1 MTTGPRSSVVSPLG
15 NATLSI
21 SGFVNSVQLNNGPSA
36 STTVTLIP
44 ETPQAGPSSTMTF
57 CGDVMNGF
65 VLNTFT
71 TVTFTQALGCSE
83 IVSMD
88 PNTTMSV
95 AGVVTLNQLVSGA
108 SPAQTLVGFA
118 PQNSAMVNVIFCGD
132 VSKDFTLNASATVH
146 FIQGQTCA
154 TIVSAS
160 AT

>member
-1 MTTGPRSSVVSPLG
+1 MTTGPRSSVVFPAG

-21 SGFVNSVQLNNGPSA
+21 SGFVSSVQLNNGPSL
-36 STTVTLIP
+36 STTVTFIP
-44 ETPQAGPSSTMTF
+44 QTPQSGPLSTMTF
-57 CGDVMNGF
+57 CGDVTNGF

-71 TVTFTQALGCSE
+71 TVNFSQSQGCSE
-83 IVSMD
+83 IVSID
-88 PNTTMSV
+88 PSTMMSV

-118 PQNSAMVNVIFCGD
+118 PQTSAMVNVIFCGD
-132 VSKDFTLNASATVH
+132 VTRDFTLNASAMVH